1 MSFPPDYLAF
11 TGPWIVPLAFLSSI
25 LASAAWTRKLS
36 LFSKSYP
43 LKLSCKGKKVGMA
56 LTHWYGKS
64 ITISRKKSS
73 SAGIIQRFPRNTFC
87 NFSLQIT
94 YANVTAYTGYV
105 DECDRAA
112 RSLYQNITISL
123 WLIMVPTCTSNKCKR
138 NNTIRR
144 CWRDD
149 SQRRFSGN
157 NVATLSP

>member
-1 MSFPPDYLAF
+1 MLGLSHLLF
-11 TGPWIVPLAFLSSI
+11 FLQFLPAPRELGNWVCFQSR
-25 LASAAWTRKLS
+25 TRWN
-36 LFSKSYP
+36 YP
-43 LKLSCKGKKVGMA
+43 VKEKKVGMA

-64 ITISRKKSS
+64 ITISGKKSS

-123 WLIMVPTCTSNKCKR
+123 WPIMVPTCTSNKCKR